1 MENKNNNNNNNFFDI
16 ENNEIQNNQQQT
28 NSNKNEIDF
37 DLTPNNQNQN
47 ILPSINNT
55 LNDISEISKLN
66 NTNNTI
72 NNTNNNNNNN
82 NSGVNINTL
91 DINKKYNECS
101 NPLEFFII
109 SLCKNMNISIKQSIA
124 LLSNNRKYLKILCYK
139 GIKKNFEKVI
149 FWLNDV
155 LNNINLLI
163 NLLKSDSENNN
174 KNILM
179 TYATIGIGLNTKNF
193 EVCEYTIKILSYL
206 IIEIGDNNNNFDWI
220 KNEGFNYFNFAL
232 FKYLNIKRSIIQCLF
247 FFIKNN
253 FNEFINFLLNR
264 NEIDFLFEIIP
275 FLNDD
280 EYINVFIDNFIN
292 NFINTVINNNNNNNF
307 IENNNNLIENN
318 NNLIENNNNL
328 IENNNNLIEN
338 NNNLIENNNN
348 NNKIKPPI
356 ILNILTYI
364 WIFHSSKIS
373 SNKSSLILKYLKYY
387 IRNTVS
393 LNNLNINE
401 MTSISNM
408 FYLLDNLAKI
418 KDQNGPIIYKS
429 LVFLLLE
436 EYNELPKRE
445 FLLNNFQNFFY
456 YNLNV
461 PIDILLNPYLKFL
474 NNNIE
479 NNNNNN
485 NYDLIDFNFFSVII
499 GHPRFS
505 AEMAEKLIQFCL
517 KVSIENYYF
526 LKLAIRTMDLI
537 FSVKIIEK
545 DEFVFEKCMKILVD
559 YIKNSIR
566 KFKKNIIVKNKK
578 FNNNNNKSNNVI
590 LEMTYDIMLEKY
602 EYVNVNVYDDI
613 VDALDCFRKEKGKF
627 CNALLGLLWF
637 YDDNDDVMLRLEEKY
652 TKKAIIINNNKNN
665 NNNNNNNNV
674 SNILNTTSNNTKN
687 ISIISIN
694 KTNENNNNNKKLNK
708 RSLSKSKLTVNNTIS
723 NKYSFIINIDE
734 EENREKIAI
743 EAIYSKYKNLLK
755 IIYKKI
761 QIENGLASK
770 ASILKYF
777 REKKI
782 NNNEITLDELSLCVK
797 NCFKININE
806 FNYLQFKNLIIYIS
820 YIINIKKKFS
830 YSMSECFYYFMN
842 RLNEIEKNNINKDNN
857 KYLKIINFLRNNLDK
872 EKGILNNNIS
882 LPPGFKIVLKTDIKY
897 VQNFPKILNSNFMEN
912 YRMCYEIL
920 NEIIEKITNS
930 CILENK
936 VEIIKYY
943 DIEIDYNLL
952 KNWSNVIYLNYAKI
966 FNEKYFES
974 FKNNNNNNNN
984 FNVGIEICSIMENIC
999 REISKNLGNFSQ
1011 FLIEKEQKQKLINEK
1026 KIEKKKENE
1035 RKKRQNEIKEQIE
1048 KYKKEK
1054 EEKKEKENEE
1064 KLNEEKEKKK
1074 LMKKYL
1080 EENKK
1085 KNKKILEEINEK
1097 KKLKI
1102 EEEEKKNLLLKEKE
1116 KEQNIKK
1123 KEEKKLFFSNQ
1134 KLKLKEEFQQLK
1146 NKNELFSKKK
1156 IENDPYNQKLPN
1168 VKNQFTKDLKFVEFD
1183 KNLIYNLEN
1192 IINSNNNIS
1201 NTLKKYDEH
1210 LKTIFD
1216 IFHINKI
1223 NLNNDCLFLNE
1234 FKEFLINFF
1243 ILNVLINNEQ
1253 MNFIFK
1259 RISNKN
1265 NNNYFNF
1272 FNFKT
1277 SFLLLIIFAYKNN
1290 NNLNINEN
1298 DIKNLN
1304 ETKINKFFDYLNFSF
1319 PFDRK
1324 KIEDFINKNKI
1335 MSTKEFYEKQKQL
1348 KKEILPY
1355 FKGNYLL
1362 RPKSQNKIRIKNEI
1376 NKEISIKRDLSKDAI
1391 VKINNNNNNI
1401 NSRQNSIKL
1410 KREEDKSVQEVFKEL
1425 SSVNDNTTLSNLI
1438 NNKNNNNN
1446 SNVENSKNKEDLNND
1461 DINYSVN
1468 TSNSN
1473 RKIESNLMKIKTAD
1487 GKEENWNVQN

>member
-1 MENKNNNNNNNFFDI
+1 
-16 ENNEIQNNQQQT
+16 
-28 NSNKNEIDF
+28 
-37 DLTPNNQNQN
+37 
-47 ILPSINNT
+47 
-55 LNDISEISKLN
+55 
-66 NTNNTI
+66 
-72 NNTNNNNNNN
+72 
-82 NSGVNINTL
+82 
-91 DINKKYNECS
+91 
-101 NPLEFFII
+101 
-109 SLCKNMNISIKQSIA
+109 
-124 LLSNNRKYLKILCYK
+124 
-139 GIKKNFEKVI
+139 
-149 FWLNDV
+149 
-155 LNNINLLI
+155 
-163 NLLKSDSENNN
+163 
-174 KNILM
+174 
-179 TYATIGIGLNTKNF
+179 
-193 EVCEYTIKILSYL
+193 
-206 IIEIGDNNNNFDWI
+206 
-220 KNEGFNYFNFAL
+220 
-232 FKYLNIKRSIIQCLF
+232 
-247 FFIKNN
+247 
-253 FNEFINFLLNR
+253 
-264 NEIDFLFEIIP
+264 
-275 FLNDD
+275 
-280 EYINVFIDNFIN
+280 
-292 NFINTVINNNNNNNF
+292 
-307 IENNNNLIENN
+307 
-318 NNLIENNNNL
+318 
-328 IENNNNLIEN
+328 
-338 NNNLIENNNN
+338 
-348 NNKIKPPI
+348 
-356 ILNILTYI
+356 
-364 WIFHSSKIS
+364 
-373 SNKSSLILKYLKYY
+373 
-387 IRNTVS
+387 
-393 LNNLNINE
+393 
-401 MTSISNM
+401 M

-545 DEFVFEKCMKILVD
+545 DEFVFERCMKILVD

-652 TKKAIIINNNKNN
+652 TKKAIIINNNNN
-665 NNNNNNNNV
+665 KNNNNV

-974 FKNNNNNNNN
+974 FKNNNNNNNL
-984 FNVGIEICSIMENIC
+984 NVGIEICSIMENIC

-1116 KEQNIKK
+1116 KEMNIKK

-1324 KIEDFINKNKI
+1324 KIEDFVNKNKI

-1362 RPKSQNKIRIKNEI
+1362 RPKSQNKIRLKNEI

-1391 VKINNNNNNI
+1391 VKINNNNNI

-1438 NNKNNNNN
+1438 NKNNNNN

-1473 RKIESNLMKIKTAD
+1473 KKIESNLMKIKTAD